1 MNPDTKPLIQS
12 DAYGAQN
19 SVPDYASAPTEPVA
33 EPAYVAIPHT
43 NSYSAPHIQ
52 PSQPKK
58 RTGIMGLLL
67 VGMLVLGM
75 LLGGAGA
82 GAVLLVAGKA
92 PASNVSTTA
101 TAPTTTTAA
110 ANTGSTL
117 QTAQLTETTINSIYQ
132 KVSPSVVR
140 ITSSVQSGNGR
151 FSQSGEAVGTGMIL
165 STAGDI
171 LTNYHV
177 INGSTSLTVELA
189 DGSTHPATVVGTA
202 PQDDLAVIRVSG
214 VSADKLTPVTL
225 GDSSTLQVGEEVIA
239 IGYPYGLDQSV
250 TSGIVSGLNRD
261 GSASSSNSTTS
272 GRTLTGLI
280 QVDAAIN
287 PGNSGGPLLN
297 AEGQVIGINTM
308 IESPV
313 EGFTGVGLAI
323 QINHAKDLLTQL
335 EGGSTVSRPW
345 LGISGTEIDSALQSE
360 YNLPVSSGVLV
371 IDVTAGSP
379 AEKAGLQGST
389 IAGGQNQLP
398 GGQGNGNGNQTT
410 TIGDIITAIDGHAVA
425 AVPDLTS
432 YLNSKQ
438 PGDEVTLTIYRNGSE
453 QTVKLTLA
461 AWAGGS
467 TSTNK

>member
-1 MNPDTKPLIQS
+1 MNPNTKPLIQS
-12 DAYGAQN
+12 DADSAWQ
-19 SVPDYASAPTEPVA
+19 SASRPTEPVA
-33 EPAYVAIPHT
+33 EPTYISTPYT
-43 NSYSAPHIQ
+43 SPYITPNAPT
-52 PSQPKK
+52 PKQPKK
-58 RTGIMGLLL
+58 RSGFMGLLL

-92 PASNVSTTA
+92 PASTASLTPTVTTA
-101 TAPTTTTAA
+101 S
-110 ANTGSTL
+110 ANTGTAL
-117 QTAQLTETTINSIYQ
+117 QTAQLTENTINNIY
-132 KVSPSVVR
+132 KTVSPSVVR

-151 FSQSGEAVGTGMIL
+151 FSSSGEAVGTGMIL
-165 STAGDI
+165 STSGDI

-177 INGSTSLTVELA
+177 INGSTSLSVELA

-202 PQDDLAVIRVSG
+202 PQDDLAVIKVTG

-225 GDSSTLQVGEEVIA
+225 GDSSNLEVGDEVIA

-250 TSGIVSGLNRD
+250 TSGIISGLDRE

-297 AEGQVIGINTM
+297 AAGQVIGINTM

-345 LGISGTEIDSALQSE
+345 LGISGTEIDSAIQQE

-389 IAGGQNQLP
+389 IP
-398 GGQGNGNGNQTT
+398 GSQSPFPGNGNGNQGNTNQTT
-410 TIGDIITAIDGHAVA
+410 TIGDIITAIDGHPVSS
-425 AVPDLTS
+425 VPDLTS

-438 PGDEVTLTIYRNGSE
+438 PGDVVSLTIIRNGN
-453 QTVKLTLA
+453 QQNVDLTLA

-467 TSTNK
+467 TTNNK

>member
-12 DAYGAQN
+12 DAHAAQN
-19 SVPDYASAPTEPVA
+19 TVPEYASAPTEPVA
-33 EPAYVAIPHT
+33 EPPYVAIPHT
-43 NSYSAPHIQ
+43 NSYSTPDIQ
-52 PSQPKK
+52 PKQPKK
-58 RTGIMGLLL
+58 RTGFMGLLL

-92 PASNVSTTA
+92 PVTTA
-101 TAPTTTTAA
+101 TAPANTTASA
-110 ANTGSTL
+110 GTGSTL

-151 FSQSGEAVGTGMIL
+151 FSQSGEAVGTGVIL

-177 INGSTSLTVELA
+177 INGATSLSVELS
-189 DGSTHPATVVGTA
+189 DGTTHPATVVGTA
-202 PQDDLAVIRVSG
+202 PQDDLAVIKVSG

-250 TSGIVSGLNRD
+250 TSGIISGLNRD

-297 AEGQVIGINTM
+297 AAGQVIGINTM

-323 QINHAKDLLTQL
+323 PINHAKDLLTQL

-345 LGISGTEIDSALQSE
+345 LGISGTEIDAALQSE

-389 IAGGQNQLP
+389 IAGSQGQLP
-398 GGQGNGNGNQTT
+398 NGSQGNGNQTT
-410 TIGDIITAIDGHAVA
+410 TIGDIITAIDGHAVS

-438 PGDEVTLTIYRNGSE
+438 PGDEVTLTIYRNGNE

-467 TSTNK
+467 TANNN

>member
-12 DAYGAQN
+12 DAYAGQN
-19 SVPDYASAPTEPVA
+19 SVPEYASAPTEPVA

-43 NSYSAPHIQ
+43 NSYSTPDIQ
-52 PSQPKK
+52 PKQPKK
-58 RTGIMGLLL
+58 RSGIMGLLL

-92 PASNVSTTA
+92 PVSNVSTAA
-101 TAPTTTTAA
+101 TAPTVTTAS

-140 ITSSVQSGNGR
+140 ITSSVQNGNGR

-177 INGSTSLTVELA
+177 INGATSLSVELS
-189 DGSTHPATVVGTA
+189 DGTTHPATVVGTA

-323 QINHAKDLLTQL
+323 QINHAKDLLSKL

-345 LGISGTEIDSALQSE
+345 LGISGTEIDAAIQSQ

-389 IAGGQNQLP
+389 IAGGQTP
-398 GGQGNGNGNQTT
+398 FGGQGNGNQTT

-438 PGDEVTLTIYRNGSE
+438 PGDEVTLTIYRNGAE
-453 QTVKLTLA
+453 QSVKLTLA

-467 TSTNK
+467 IATNN